1 MQKVFIGIL
10 MLTMFFCFVGC
21 GNTVRGENATI
32 TTTTDNTVYFKPNCP
47 ECGHIG
53 YSKSINLCEGEN
65 YNTRY
70 QCEHCFEF
78 YDLSLNR

>member
-1 MQKVFIGIL
+1 MIAMVFSF
-10 MLTMFFCFVGC
+10 TGC
-21 GNTVRGENATI
+21 GNGIAKAENATI
-32 TTTTDNTVYFKPNCP
+32 TNTTDNTVYFKPICP

-70 QCEHCFEF
+70 QCEHCFNF
-78 YDLSLNR
+78 YDLSISR